1 MKPNVLISALRES
14 ATRHAGRPAV
24 LEDANCTTYAQ
35 LWKEVD
41 DLAAF
46 FAGQGM
52 GNGRIT
58 AFCLD
63 NSVEL
68 VALLLAV
75 LQVNGSP
82 LVLNAENIKEIDL
95 AEYNFHSIIF
105 PASEQV
111 PDRYKDFD
119 RISFSGFFLIINPS
133 FRPRAI
139 SKKLPGI
146 LVTSSGSTG
155 RSKLIVLS
163 MKGVLNNIT
172 ANAESLGITGSDIT
186 LQVLPM
192 SYSYGLIGQLLT
204 HFYKGAAVV
213 FSRSKLSLLLL
224 SSHISRYRITTLFTV
239 PPMLRQFLALKHPG
253 KEAGDYSSMRLV
265 TIGGN
270 HVEEYTVKKAME
282 LFGCQVVKTY
292 GLAEAGPRVCTNH
305 INAQAAIN
313 TAGKPIRD
321 VKVRI
326 VNRSRREVKPGC
338 TGRILVESPSVSA
351 GYLNRYTPK
360 IAAGRQVLTNDYGYM
375 DADGN
380 LVVLGRARQFVYVKK
395 RKIWFS
401 QMEAAIYNG
410 GKVCKVLSSRNGAG
424 CRLQVL
430 PLSNHEITGAE
441 INEVLSSAFGN
452 QIGRLVDVEL
462 MSVSQIK
469 TLK

>member
-14 ATRHAGRPAV
+14 ARLHAGRPAV
-24 LEDANCTTYAQ
+24 LEEANSTTYGE
-35 LWKEVD
+35 LWQEVD
-41 DLAAF
+41 SLAAF

-68 VALLLAV
+68 VSLLLAV

-105 PASEQV
+105 HGSELI

-119 RISFSGFFLIINPS
+119 KIPFKGFYLILNPS
-133 FRPRAI
+133 FRSRAI

-163 MKGVLNNIT
+163 MQGVLNNIIS
-172 ANAESLGITGSDIT
+172 NAESLGVTDKDIS

-192 SYSYGLIGQLLT
+192 SYSYGLIGQMLT
-204 HFYKGAAVV
+204 HFYKGASVV
-213 FSRSKLSLLLL
+213 ISRSKLSLLLL
-224 SSHISRYRITTLFTV
+224 SSHISRYRITTVFTV
-239 PPMLRQFLALKHPG
+239 PPLLRQFLALKHPG
-253 KEAGDYSSMRLV
+253 KDAGDYSSMRLV

-305 INAQAAIN
+305 ISAQAAIN
-313 TAGKPIRD
+313 TAGKPIRN
-321 VKVRI
+321 VNVRI
-326 VNRSRREVKPGC
+326 VNSSRQDVKPGT

-360 IAAGRQVLTNDYGYM
+360 ISAGRQVLTNDYGYM
-375 DADGN
+375 DTDGN

-395 RKIWFS
+395 RKVWFS

-410 GKVCKVLSSRNGAG
+410 GKVCKVLSSRSGTG

-430 PLSNHEITGAE
+430 PLSNHEVTGAE
-441 INEVLSSAFGN
+441 ISEVLSNTFGE
-452 QIGRLVDVEL
+452 QIGRLVEVEL